1 MTLKINPVLMDYLY
15 SLLDDEGAGLKPL
28 VELLHH
34 FSDKLI
40 VV

>member
-1 MTLKINPVLMDYLY
+1 MNSVLTDHLY

-28 VELLHH
+28 VELLHN

>member
-1 MTLKINPVLMDYLY
+1 MKINPVLTDHLY

-28 VELLHH
+28 VELLHN
-34 FSDKLI
+34 FSHELI